1 MSCRRLL
8 ALALWLLA
16 MLAAPVASAAPAGPA
31 IGDAPPVALLGKD
44 RAGQVVVLGQLR
56 GKVVVVTFW
65 ASWCGYCLKELPQL
79 DLLQKHAGD
88 RLLRVVAVNV
98 KDGNDDY
105 RAMMRQMK
113 DYGIA
118 MVRDRNGEI
127 ADAWGITAYPNLWII
142 DPQGRIAA
150 HHRGYAEGALDG
162 IVDEINEALR
172 KAPAGGG

>member
-8 ALALWLLA
+8 AVALWLLA

-44 RAGQVVVLGQLR
+44 RAGQVVDLGQLR

-105 RAMMRQMK
+105 RAMMRQPSSTHSWRPSTPQLRP
-113 DYGIA
+113 YTQLVLLSWRRIS
-118 MVRDRNGEI
+118 
-127 ADAWGITAYPNLWII
+127 AWP
-142 DPQGRIAA
+142 R
-150 HHRGYAEGALDG
+150 RSM
-162 IVDEINEALR
+162 
-172 KAPAGGG
+172 